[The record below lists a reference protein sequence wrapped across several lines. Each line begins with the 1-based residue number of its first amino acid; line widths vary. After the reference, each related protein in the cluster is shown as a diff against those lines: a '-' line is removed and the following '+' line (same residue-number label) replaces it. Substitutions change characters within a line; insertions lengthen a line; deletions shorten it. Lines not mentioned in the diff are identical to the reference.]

1 MKTFSDK
8 TDDLDFF
15 LNSKNF
21 LKSKKKTLPDG
32 FKKNKTVNEVLDKL
46 TTLTL
51 FNLIKSKTIA
61 YVNGVVRAG
70 KESVVFWAVSP
81 DNNDI
86 ALKVYLVTTS
96 SFKKR
101 ATYIL
106 GDPRF
111 SRIKKGTRNLVY
123 LWAKKEHQNLTRCV
137 RNSIPVVKPITVKN
151 NVLAL
156 EFVGKDGIPT
166 KTLVE
171 SEVNGDDYKSAI
183 RLIKQL
189 YKKARLVHG
198 DFSEYNIFKT
208 ENGLVLF
215 DLGSAV
221 DLEHPKAYEFL
232 KRDIE
237 NISNFFVRRGL
248 TVKNPIDI
256 INEVT
261 K

>member
-1 MKTFSDK
+1 MKTFSDE

-156 EFVGKDGIPT
+156 EFVGKDGIPA
-166 KTLVE
+166 KTLLE

-208 ENGLVLF
+208 DNGLVLF

>member
-1 MKTFSDK
+1 MKTFSDE

-81 DNNDI
+81 DNNDV
-86 ALKVYLVTTS
+86 ALKVYLVTTA

-101 ATYIL
+101 AAYIL

-156 EFVGKDGIPT
+156 EFVGKDGIPA
-166 KTLVE
+166 KTLIE

-221 DLEHPKAYEFL
+221 DLEHPKSHEFL